1 MLNRILEQK
10 VFLIAICLV
19 VVLYVPLTWLR
30 IKRAEL
36 KESNKEQ
43 PILHKVED
51 GIVVLMTIQ
60 FSIFAC
66 AAIYYAVKIVMEIS
80 EVH

>member
-1 MLNRILEQK
+1 MLNRIFEQK

-19 VVLYVPLTWLR
+19 LVLSVPLTLLR
-30 IKRAEL
+30 LKRAEL
-36 KESNKEQ
+36 KESNEEQ
-43 PILHKVED
+43 PILHKIED

-66 AAIYYAVKIVMEIS
+66 ATLYYAAKIIN
-80 EVH
+80 

>member
-10 VFLIAICLV
+10 VFLIAIFLV
-19 VVLYVPLTWLR
+19 LVLSVPLTLLR
-30 IKRAEL
+30 LKRAEL

-60 FSIFAC
+60 FSIFVC
-66 AAIYYAVKIVMEIS
+66 AALYYGAKITLWR
-80 EVH
+80 